1 MSSTDYWLPALRGE
15 VWTVGALMHVAT
27 MRWVLAERAANGL
40 SSPLEVVE
48 ALAEGDRRHPLDP
61 RRHINL
67 DTWSLD
73 IESDP
78 EATALA
84 VLRGAA
90 GDPVAMLDAIRAAL
104 YAGVE
109 PEAVQA
115 AVREVLAHA

>member
-1 MSSTDYWLPALRGE
+1 MAADYWLPALRGD

-40 SSPLEVVE
+40 SSPPEVVE

-73 IESDP
+73 VGSDP

-90 GDPVAMLDAIRAAL
+90 GDPVATCAAIAAAL
-104 YAGVE
+104 RLGVPSE
-109 PEAVQA
+109 VVRATVQE
-115 AVREVLAHA
+115 VRHG